1 MFDMEEKV
9 QSENLIT
16 HEDFLSVSRRVRYNQ
31 YIAEYYERFAEENE
45 MPIGLTPEGEV
56 KYGADPNFKRIAK
69 RMKECSRK
77 WTFDFYKAAK
87 YKNLVRVDRCM
98 DRFCLNCQ
106 ALKAD
111 QRLAQYS
118 SILDS
123 YVGTNDLYHAVFT
136 VPNVSAERLADTVRL
151 MLDRFSYLVR
161 FLDGRK
167 RIRNVDFEQYG
178 FIGGARALEI
188 TVSKKDG
195 TYHPHLHTI
204 LILKKDLPMDQVY
217 WNRFSEDRSG
227 RNPTRLF
234 SEFDMLLQ
242 RIWCLLML
250 RIKVTK
256 ENIEHIADLCDYPDG
271 FSCRADL
278 SNGKY
283 SEIFKYAL
291 KGSYKTETLFTYE
304 AFLTLYKAMFNVRAY
319 ETYGCLKKWDFN
331 DVDESLGLN
340 SPDEAFDLFLARL
353 QRAEHPER
361 IDEILAT
368 VLKFTLDE
376 KYKYV
381 SKATFTRHFKALSE
395 EDKIEAMKKLD
406 EIIVQERIEL

>member
-1 MFDMEEKV
+1 MEEKV

-31 YIAEYYERFAEENE
+31 YIAEFYERFASENE
-45 MPIGLTPEGEV
+45 MPIGSTAEGEIE
-56 KYGADPNFKRIAK
+56 YGKDPNFTRLSKRV
-69 RMKECSRK
+69 KECSRK
-77 WTFDFYKAAK
+77 WTFDFYKASK

-111 QRLAQYS
+111 QRLAQYAP
-118 SILDS
+118 ILDG
-123 YVGTNDLYHAVFT
+123 YVETHDLYHAVFT
-136 VPNVSAERLADTVRL
+136 VPNVDAAHLADTIRL
-151 MLDRFSYLVR
+151 MMDRFSYLIR

-167 RIRNVDFEQYG
+167 RIKNVDFEQYG

-188 TVSKKDG
+188 TVSKKNG

-204 LILKKDLPMDQVY
+204 LILKKDLPMEQVY
-217 WNRFSEDRSG
+217 WNRFSEDKSG

-242 RIWCLLML
+242 RIWCLLIL

-256 ENIEHIADLCDYPDG
+256 ENIERIAELCDYPHG

-283 SEIFKYAL
+283 SEVFKYAL

-304 AFLTLYKAMFNVRAY
+304 AFLTLYKAMYNVRAY

-331 DVDESLGLN
+331 DVDESLGLDN
-340 SPDEAFDLFLARL
+340 PDEVFELFLAKLEAVER
-353 QRAEHPER
+353 PER

-395 EDKIEAMKKLD
+395 EDKAEALEKLG
-406 EIIVQERIEL
+406 ELVVQERMDI